1 MKFKD
6 YVYQE
11 IQFDEIKNKLIDLTK
26 QMKSADSKDACTNV
40 WKAYNS
46 LYQSFDTNLTLCSIR
61 HSINTKDGYYANE
74 NKRLD
79 EIVPE
84 LESYFHAFNEAL
96 LLNPYLNQMKDEIPE
111 TFFLQK
117 EMEKKSFSE
126 KIIKELQEENAL
138 SSKYQKLIAS
148 AQIELD
154 GQIYN
159 LSSLE
164 SKMTESSRKVRKL
177 ATKAYWN
184 WFDQHKN
191 ELLQIF
197 DSLVAVRT
205 KMAQKLGYKNYVELG
220 YYRMNRFDYSKED
233 VAVYRQQI
241 VKDVIPVAN
250 CLYTL
255 QKKRLA
261 LDDLYTWDEKVEFA
275 SGNPKPILSEK
286 ECIQT
291 ALKMYSELSEETGQF
306 FTYMLDHDLLDY
318 VSRNGKA
325 AGGYCTYLPD
335 YKSPFIF
342 ANFNGSLS
350 DIETLTHEAGHAYQ
364 VWSSQDIFPLDC
376 IWPTYETC
384 EIHSMSMEFI
394 TYPWMSLFFGENT
407 NRYLY
412 SHMSSAIKFLP
423 YGALID
429 HFQHEVYEHPEYTSS
444 ERMACFRE
452 LEKTYLPHKNYDEIP
467 FLEQGGWWMRQLHVF
482 MDPFYYI
489 DYTLAQVCALQF
501 WNRLYFKDLN
511 ALSDYQ
517 KICKIGGKYPFK
529 KVVAIAH
536 LKNPF
541 EKDCLSETMK
551 TVLDYIN
558 SFDQSAL

>member
-6 YVYQE
+6 YVYE
-11 IQFDEIKNKLIDLTK
+11 PIAFEEIKKQLIDLKK
-26 QMKSADSKDACTNV
+26 QMEGAKSVDACMKV
-40 WKAYNS
+40 WEAYNA

-61 HSINTKDGYYANE
+61 HSMDTKDPFYANE
-74 NKRLD
+74 NIRLD

-84 LESYFHAFNEAL
+84 LESYFHAFDHAL
-96 LLNPYLNQMKDEIPE
+96 LSNPYLDQMKEEIPE

-117 EMEKKSFSE
+117 EMEKKSFSKE
-126 KIIKELQEENAL
+126 IIKELQEENVL

-148 AQIELD
+148 AQIEFD
-154 GQIYN
+154 GEVYN

-164 SKMTESSRKVRKL
+164 SKMTESNRQVRKQ

-184 WFDQHKN
+184 WFDQYKK
-191 ELLQIF
+191 ELLDIF
-197 DSLVAVRT
+197 DSLVSVRT
-205 KMAQKLGYKNYVELG
+205 KMAKKLGYKNYIELG
-220 YYRMNRFDYSKED
+220 YYRMNRFDYDKED
-233 VAVYRQQI
+233 VALYRKQI

-250 CLYTL
+250 CLYNL
-255 QKKRLA
+255 QKKRLN
-261 LDDLYTWDEKVEFA
+261 LEKLYSWDEKVEFTH
-275 SGNPKPILSEK
+275 GNPKPILNEK
-286 ECIQT
+286 ECVQT
-291 ALKMYSELSEETGQF
+291 ALKMYSELSEDTGQF
-306 FTYMLDHDLLDY
+306 FAYMLEHDLLDY
-318 VSRNGKA
+318 AARKGKA

-407 NRYLY
+407 DCYLY
-412 SHMSSAIKFLP
+412 SHMSSAVKFLP

-429 HFQHEVYEHPEYTSS
+429 HFQHEIYAHPEYTSS
-444 ERMACFRE
+444 QRMSCFRE
-452 LEKTYLPHKNYDEIP
+452 LEKMYLPHKNYDEIP

-489 DYTLAQVCALQF
+489 DYTLAQICALQF
-501 WNRLYFKDLN
+501 WNRFYHKDPN
-511 ALSDYQ
+511 AFRDYQ
-517 KICKIGGKYPFK
+517 TICRIGGKYPFK
-529 KVVAIAH
+529 KVVAMAH

-541 EKDCLSETMK
+541 EKDCLSDTMK
-551 TVLDYIN
+551 TVFDYIN
-558 SFDQSAL
+558 SFDQNAL